1 MNSLTCI
8 VSAVVWLENDTF
20 LVAHTPTTYDT
31 GSAPASIFHII
42 IRQPNE
48 NTVTFQKLP
57 EVCAPF
63 GLNRSPPNHFIQR
76 LKGFPPGLSDLILVA
91 STASDDIGLFSR
103 SQKPLSSD
111 QPPEQITNVFT
122 TTTMANDSRR
132 AILPMAE
139 DLDLAST
146 SPIGTALDLSAKEDV
161 PRPLPGEEMDSS
173 PGPLPAL
180 MVLNHEGILVSWW
193 IVYAES
199 IRQGT
204 TYPGLVAEGSQ
215 SHHQSQ
221 ISQPTPAFGAVAT
234 PTTPAFGQ
242 AGFGTPSS
250 GAGSSSL
257 NEPSGSLFGGAKAP
271 GAFGGGQFGNSSAL
285 GKPQSPWT
293 TSGFTSGASQATPS
307 SFGKPSFGTTATA
320 GGSIHAP
327 AFGTTGGLGKNVS
340 PWAGPSSGGPQTG
353 GSILGQSGS
362 LGMRSGSAFGG
373 ASAAN
378 PFGSNV
384 AAKGPFA
391 SFTTGGGFAQA
402 AAQVGGE
409 SPFATAGTAASF
421 ESTMDTDTNFGGTPQ
436 KKADTASSAFP
447 ANDFKL
453 GSMFVGDGSARLD
466 DPRSTAKHSGFG
478 FGPLGS
484 ALNEARNQVSEPQ
497 TKEADMEDDSSVV
510 SKDDSLDPT
519 QPEKSAEAT
528 TPAQASDEPFET
540 SPPKAGGFF
549 GTQTQQKLTPAAVEN
564 SAPTPSLFDR
574 ITPRS
579 ETQPAE
585 TKPPKAGGLFGTQ
598 AQGKSTPAVVQT
610 SAPVP
615 SIFGKST
622 STTTPQS
629 TPQRMA
635 ETPKPSDTPP
645 SPPIKAEPDDSQTR
659 TDHLKSISE
668 APLPP
673 ESTSKTAFAPGDSS
687 NSSKSS
693 LDDAP
698 LPPDWTP
705 VRTKLNKEEKP
716 PSEGTASPE
725 DAPLPPDYILS
736 KPKPKQT
743 KSPAEEESALPSDED
758 DEAWDDEGSGVDVAQ
773 EIGSTAGAT
782 PESSFGASFERSS
795 FGELFSKVP
804 RQPARQKV
812 TSLFGEMGQPSAP
825 YLPPPT
831 KSKESPRSPSPVRS
845 VPPTENLRPQKA
857 RSVSPAS
864 RPPNFMNSRKSGA
877 KKTASTLK
885 TQPSVQQQRQ
895 RDLEAILAQRTKRQ
909 EEEEQS
915 LSDCEDERVREEL
928 EADLEATKTLDD
940 FVAHQDYVGNITK
953 PGIPGQI
960 EKVYRD
966 INSMVDTLGLNAR
979 SLKAFIKGH
988 SELAKNGGR
997 SIEDLDKEDWC
1008 LIEIADL
1015 GTLNKRLKDQLN
1027 DGRLHDVQQKLDVC
1041 REMRKDLAKLQPKRT
1056 EIKRYIDLKGD
1067 REQQEALRAA
1077 PLSPE
1082 YAEQQHTLRKK
1093 FANVQKLIA
1102 KAEEEITMLRT
1113 SIIAHDTSNGH
1124 GIPLK
1129 RPTVEAVTNTILK
1142 MTSMIEK
1149 KSGDIDVLE
1158 NQMRKLRFSA
1168 INRSISREGSPAKSV
1183 DQLSSLMNATSLV
1196 SGAAESPAS
1205 TFRRSAGDRM
1215 PPRKRMSAISPEDV
1229 SRLRAK
1235 TKRRMEVSRIVQE
1248 AFLKTG
1254 PRIRPLD

>member
-1 MNSLTCI
+1 M
-8 VSAVVWLENDTF
+8 
-20 LVAHTPTTYDT
+20 
-31 GSAPASIFHII
+31 
-42 IRQPNE
+42 
-48 NTVTFQKLP
+48 
-57 EVCAPF
+57 
-63 GLNRSPPNHFIQR
+63 
-76 LKGFPPGLSDLILVA
+76 A
-91 STASDDIGLFSR
+91 STASDDVGLFSR

-111 QPPEQITNVFT
+111 PPPEQITNVFT

-139 DLDLAST
+139 DLDMAST
-146 SPIGTALDLSAKEDV
+146 SPIGTALDLSAKENV

-204 TYPGLVAEGSQ
+204 TYPGLIAEGSQ
-215 SHHQSQ
+215 THHQSQ
-221 ISQPTPAFGAVAT
+221 TSQPTPAFGAAAT

-242 AGFGTPSS
+242 AGFGTTSS
-250 GAGSSSL
+250 VAGLSSL
-257 NEPSGSLFGGAKAP
+257 NRPSGSLFGSAKAP
-271 GAFGGGQFGNSSAL
+271 SAAGGGAFGNSSAL

-293 TSGFTSGASQATPS
+293 TSSPTSGVSQPTPS
-307 SFGKPSFGTTATA
+307 SFGKPSFGAPA
-320 GGSIHAP
+320 AVGGSTHAP

-340 PWAGPSSGGPQTG
+340 PWAAPSTGGPQTG
-353 GSILGQSGS
+353 GSVFGQSGS

-373 ASAAN
+373 ASATN

-384 AAKGPFA
+384 AAKSPFA

-402 AAQVGGE
+402 AAQIGGE
-409 SPFATAGTAASF
+409 SPFAKAGTATSF

-436 KKADTASSAFP
+436 KKAGTTSSAFP
-447 ANDFKL
+447 TNDFKL
-453 GSMFVGDGSARLD
+453 GSTFAGDGPAKMD
-466 DPRSTAKHSGFG
+466 DSRSTAKHGGFG

-484 ALNEARNQVSEPQ
+484 ALDEARNHVSKPQ
-497 TKEADMEDDSSVV
+497 TKEADMEDDDSSVV
-510 SKDDSLDPT
+510 SKDDSLDPI

-528 TPAQASDEPFET
+528 TPAQAGDEPSDT

-549 GTQTQQKLTPAAVEN
+549 GTQTQQKTTPAAVQN
-564 SAPTPSLFDR
+564 SAPARSLFDR

-579 ETQPAE
+579 ETEPAE
-585 TKPPKAGGLFGTQ
+585 TKPPNVSGLFGTQ
-598 AQGKSTPAVVQT
+598 AKGKSTPAAVQT
-610 SAPVP
+610 SARVP

-622 STTTPQS
+622 SSTTPQS
-629 TPQRMA
+629 TPQKMA

-645 SPPIKAEPDDSQTR
+645 SPSIKAEPDDSQTPS
-659 TDHLKSISE
+659 DLLKSIPE

-673 ESTSKTAFAPGDSS
+673 ESTSKTAYAPGDSS

-716 PSEGTASPE
+716 PSDGSASPE
-725 DAPLPPDYILS
+725 DAPLPPDFNLP

-743 KSPAEEESALPSDED
+743 KSPAEEASALPSDDD
-758 DEAWDDEGSGVDVAQ
+758 DEGWDDEGSGVDVAQ
-773 EIGSTAGAT
+773 EIGSITGAT
-782 PESSFGASFERSS
+782 PEGSFGASFERSS

-804 RQPARQKV
+804 RQPARQNV
-812 TSLFGEMGQPSAP
+812 TSLFGEMGQASAP

-864 RPPNFMNSRKSGA
+864 RPPNFMNSRKAGA

-909 EEEEQS
+909 EEEEQD

-928 EADLEATKTLDD
+928 EADLEATMTLDD

-979 SLKAFIKGH
+979 SLKAFVKGH

-997 SIEDLDKEDWC
+997 SMEDLDKEDWC

-1015 GTLNKRLKDQLN
+1015 GTLEKHLKDQL
-1027 DGRLHDVQQKLDVC
+1027 DKGRLQDVQQKLDAC
-1041 REMRKDLAKLQPKRT
+1041 REMRKDLAKLQPKQT
-1056 EIKRYIDLKGD
+1056 EIKRYIDMKGD

-1077 PLSPE
+1077 PLSTE
-1082 YAEQQHTLRKK
+1082 YAEKQHMLRKN

-1102 KAEEEITMLRT
+1102 EAEENITLLRT
-1113 SIIAHDTSNGH
+1113 SIAAHDTSNGQ
-1124 GIPLK
+1124 GTPLK

-1158 NQMRKLRFSA
+1158 NQMRKLRFSS
-1168 INRSISREGSPAKSV
+1168 INRPDSREGSPFNAAKSV
-1183 DQLSSLMNATSLV
+1183 DHLSSLMDAASLA
-1196 SGAAESPAS
+1196 SGAAESPSS
-1205 TFRRSAGDRM
+1205 TFRRSTGDRVT
-1215 PPRKRMSAISPEDV
+1215 PRKRMSAISPEEI

-1235 TKRRMEVSRIVQE
+1235 TKRRKEVSRIVQE

-1254 PRIRPLD
+1254 PRVRPLD

>member
-1 MNSLTCI
+1 
-8 VSAVVWLENDTF
+8 
-20 LVAHTPTTYDT
+20 VAHTPTSYDAEN
-31 GSAPASIFHII
+31 SPASIFHLIS
-42 IRQPNE
+42 RQPSQNS
-48 NTVTFQKLP
+48 VIFQKLP

-76 LKGFPPGLSDLILVA
+76 LKDFPPGLQDLILVA
-91 STASDDIGLFSR
+91 STASDDVGLFSR
-103 SQKPLSSD
+103 STAPLSSD
-111 QPPEQITNVFT
+111 LPPEQVTNVFT

-146 SPIGTALDLSAKEDV
+146 SPIGTALDLSAKENV

-204 TYPGLVAEGSQ
+204 AYPGLVAEGSQ
-215 SHHQSQ
+215 TYHQSQ
-221 ISQPTPAFGAVAT
+221 TSQPPPVFGAAAT
-234 PTTPAFGQ
+234 PTAPAFGQ
-242 AGFGTPSS
+242 AGFGTTAS
-250 GAGSSSL
+250 GAGLTSL
-257 NEPSGSLFGGAKAP
+257 NKPSGSLFGGAKAP
-271 GAFGGGQFGNSSAL
+271 SAIGGGPFGNSSAL
-285 GKPQSPWT
+285 GTPQSPWT
-293 TSGFTSGASQATPS
+293 TSGPTSGASQAAPS
-307 SFGKPSFGTTATA
+307 SFGKPSFGAPATV
-320 GGSIHAP
+320 GGSTHAP

-340 PWAGPSSGGPQTG
+340 PWATPSIGGQQTG
-353 GSILGQSGS
+353 GSVFGQSGS
-362 LGMRSGSAFGG
+362 LGMRSGSAFAG
-373 ASAAN
+373 ASATN
-378 PFGSNV
+378 PFGSGV
-384 AAKGPFA
+384 SAKSPFA
-391 SFTTGGGFAQA
+391 SFTQGGGFAQA

-409 SPFATAGTAASF
+409 SPFAKAGTAASF
-421 ESTMDTDTNFGGTPQ
+421 ESTMATDTNFGGTPQ
-436 KKADTASSAFP
+436 KKADTMSTSG
-447 ANDFKL
+447 FKL
-453 GSMFVGDGSARLD
+453 GSTFVGDGSAKVD
-466 DPRSTAKHSGFG
+466 DSESIAKHGGFG
-478 FGPLGS
+478 FAPLGS
-484 ALNEARNQVSEPQ
+484 ALDEARNHVSEPQ
-497 TKEADMEDDSSVV
+497 MKETNMEDDDSSVV
-510 SKDDSLDPT
+510 SHDDSLDLAR
-519 QPEKSAEAT
+519 PEKSAEAT
-528 TPAQASDEPFET
+528 APAPASNEPSDT

-549 GTQTQQKLTPAAVEN
+549 GTQTQQKTTPAAVQN
-564 SAPTPSLFDR
+564 SAPAPSLFDR

-579 ETQPAE
+579 ETQPHE
-585 TKPPKAGGLFGTQ
+585 TQPPKVGGLFSTQ
-598 AQGKSTPAVVQT
+598 AQGKSTPAAVQT

-615 SIFGKST
+615 SIFGNST

-629 TPQRMA
+629 TPQKAA

-645 SPPIKAEPDDSQTR
+645 SPPIKAEPDDSQTP
-659 TDHLKSISE
+659 TDLLKSIPE

-716 PSEGTASPE
+716 PSEGTASPD
-725 DAPLPPDYILS
+725 DAPLPPDYNLP
-736 KPKPKQT
+736 KPKAKQT
-743 KSPAEEESALPSDED
+743 KSPAEEETALPSDED
-758 DEAWDDEGSGVDVAQ
+758 DEGWDDEGSGVDVAQ
-773 EIGSTAGAT
+773 EIGSTTGVT
-782 PESSFGASFERSS
+782 PESSFGASFERSPL
-795 FGELFSKVP
+795 GELFSKVP

-812 TSLFGEMGQPSAP
+812 TSLFGELGQPSAP

-845 VPPTENLRPQKA
+845 VAPTENLRAQKA

-864 RPPNFMNSRKSGA
+864 RPPNFMNSRKPGA
-877 KKTASTLK
+877 KKTTSTLK

-909 EEEEQS
+909 EEEEQD

-979 SLKAFIKGH
+979 SLEAFVRGH

-997 SIEDLDKEDWC
+997 SMEDLDNEDWC

-1015 GTLNKRLKDQLN
+1015 GTLEENLKDQLF
-1027 DGRLHDVQQKLDVC
+1027 DGRLQDIQQKLDVC
-1041 REMRKDLAKLQPKRT
+1041 RDMRKDLAKLQPKRT
-1056 EIKRYIDLKGD
+1056 EIKRYIDFKGD
-1067 REQQEALRAA
+1067 REQQATLRAA
-1077 PLSPE
+1077 PLSTE
-1082 YAEQQHTLRKK
+1082 YAEQQHMLRKK
-1093 FANVQKLIA
+1093 FASVQKLIA
-1102 KAEEEITMLRT
+1102 EVEESITLLRT
-1113 SIIAHDTSNGH
+1113 SLASHDTSNSQGT
-1124 GIPLK
+1124 PLK

-1158 NQMRKLRFSA
+1158 NQMRKLRFSS
-1168 INRSISREGSPAKSV
+1168 INRPTSRDGSPFNAAKSV
-1183 DQLSSLMNATSLV
+1183 DQLSSLMNATSLA
-1196 SGAAESPAS
+1196 SGAAESPGS
-1205 TFRRSAGDRM
+1205 TFRRSTGDRGT
-1215 PPRKRMSAISPEDV
+1215 PRKRMSAISPEEV
-1229 SRLRAK
+1229 SGLRAK
-1235 TKRRMEVSRIVQE
+1235 TKRRKEVSRMVQE

-1254 PRIRPLD
+1254 PRVRPLD